1 MTAAEKEIYDKFSQR
16 WELFRIATHEMGGLH
31 LLSEM
36 EWKYS
41 TRQLYD
47 MLEVI
52 DVHDSL
58 KEIALK
64 KEEQESKKN
73 SAARPRHVGM
83 S

>member
-1 MTAAEKEIYDKFSQR
+1 MA
-16 WELFRIATHEMGGLH
+16 
-31 LLSEM
+31 EM

-64 KEEQESKKN
+64 KEEQEAKKK
-73 SAARPRHVGM
+73 SAAKPRHVGM

>member
-1 MTAAEKEIYDKFSQR
+1 
-16 WELFRIATHEMGGLH
+16 MGGIH
-31 LLSEM
+31 LLAEM

-58 KEIALK
+58 REIATE
-64 KEEQESKKN
+64 KEKAEAERKASLN
-73 SAARPRHVGM
+73 SRRMG
-83 S
+83 